1 MQSKRQ
7 NRTEKY
13 ELYDKKRKMV
23 SKGTDPSQS
32 FEGAAEIRKAG
43 VTFPVE
49 LRIFFGVRIG
59 LQRFK

>member
-1 MQSKRQ
+1 MRLTA
-7 NRTEKY
+7 NEGNDREDRTV
-13 ELYDKKRKMV
+13 V
-23 SKGTDPSQS
+23 SRCTYPSQS
-32 FEGAAEIRKAG
+32 LEGAAEIRKAG

>member
-1 MQSKRQ
+1 MI
-7 NRTEKY
+7 
-13 ELYDKKRKMV
+13 